1 MIKIYKMKLYP
12 IFSIFLSTFIFL
24 VKTQKVKEI
33 KISEEDG
40 IIEIEENYIITQ
52 ISWTKTEDYLLN
64 YLLGVFEVSNDRS
77 FSNGIPIAIIK
88 EEGKFNEVNYIDI
101 NTPNT
106 YKYIRYIAPNK
117 NKTKISPIKIYGYQL
132 ESSENVNKTKYFQ
145 VTNLPLISIHTKNS
159 SEINND
165 DIDCTIKIINDG
177 KIENDEKAE
186 IRLRGRSSKFAAQ
199 KKSYR
204 IKFDSKQKILSFQN

>member
-1 MIKIYKMKLYP
+1 MKLYP
-12 IFSIFLSTFIFL
+12 IFSIFLSTVIFL

-64 YLLGVFEVSNDRS
+64 YLLGVFEVSNDRA
-77 FSNGIPIAIIK
+77 FKNGIPIAIIK

-159 SEINND
+159 SEVSDN
-165 DIDCTIKIINDG
+165 DIDCAITIINDG
-177 KIENDEKAE
+177 KIENDEKA
-186 IRLRGRSSKFAAQ
+186 
-199 KKSYR
+199 
-204 IKFDSKQKILSFQN
+204 